1 MGVRF
6 PSLTPPEGRLTTLD
20 ENLRQIPE
28 PPIARHFL
36 ALLPRSVDQH
46 DAFERVIHFG
56 FRCSEIWIAEHL
68 AQSLRPLA
76 RVDQHRIFLAIVW
89 HVGIYEYPHIGRADY
104 GRVNRS
110 TLEKISVLF
119 YKMLVLP
126 REEELFRITFP
137 SIS

>member
-1 MGVRF
+1 MRF

-20 ENLRQIPE
+20 ENLRQIAE
-28 PPIARHFL
+28 PPIARDFL
-36 ALLPRSVDQH
+36 ALFPRSVDQH
-46 DAFERVIHFG
+46 DAFERVIHFAL
-56 FRCSEIWIAEHL
+56 RCSEIGIAEHL

-76 RVDQHRIFLAIVW
+76 RVEQHRLVPAIVRHLGINEYS
-89 HVGIYEYPHIGRADY
+89 HVGRADY